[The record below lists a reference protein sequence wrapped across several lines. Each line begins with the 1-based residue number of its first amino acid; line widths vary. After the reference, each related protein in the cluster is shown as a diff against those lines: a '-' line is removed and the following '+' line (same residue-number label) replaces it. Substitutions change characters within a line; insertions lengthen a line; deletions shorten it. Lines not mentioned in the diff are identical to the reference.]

1 MTAASLPAAVRVF
14 PGQAEQVPHARRW
27 ARALALATSPAAADE
42 AELIT
47 AELVANAI
55 LHTTSGAEGGT
66 VTVAVTTD
74 GVIHVHD
81 LGLAGGLPC
90 PGLPGPRQPL
100 DGRLPESGQ
109 GLLIVAA
116 LSTGCV
122 HLPAA
127 LCPAAG
133 SSGISEQGGGCCTR
147 CHPAAWLP
155 RQATCAER
163 AS

>member
-1 MTAASLPAAVRVF
+1 MNAGSLPVAVRVF
-14 PGQAEQVPHARRW
+14 PGQAQQVPHARRW
-27 ARALALATSPAAADE
+27 VRALALATSPAAVDE

-47 AELVANAI
+47 AELFANAV
-55 LHTTSGAEGGT
+55 LHSASGAAGGT

-81 LGLAGGLPC
+81 LGPAGGLRC

-127 LCPAAG
+127 RCCAAG
-133 SSGISEQGGGCCTR
+133 PGDTAQAGGCCTR

-155 RQATCAER
+155 RQAPCTAR

>member
-1 MTAASLPAAVRVF
+1 VSGAASAAVRVF
-14 PGQAEQVPHARRW
+14 PGQADQVRHARRW
-27 ARALALATSPAAADE
+27 ARALALAASPGAADE

-47 AELVANAI
+47 AELFANAV
-55 LHTTSGAEGGT
+55 LHTASGAASGT

-81 LGLAGGLPC
+81 LGPAGGLPC

-116 LSTGCV
+116 LSAGWV

-127 LCPAAG
+127 LCPTAG
-133 SSGISEQGGGCCTR
+133 PGDTAQAGGCCTR

-155 RQATCAER
+155 RQAPCTAR

>member
-1 MTAASLPAAVRVF
+1 MNDAASPAAVRVF
-14 PGQAEQVPHARRW
+14 PGQADQVPHARRW
-27 ARALALATSPAAADE
+27 VRDLALAASAGAADE
-42 AELIT
+42 AELVL
-47 AELVANAI
+47 AELFTNAV
-55 LHTTSGAEGGT
+55 LHTASGTQGGT
-66 VTVAVTTD
+66 VTVAVTAD

-81 LGLAGGLPC
+81 LGMTGTAPC
-90 PGLPGPRQPL
+90 PGLPGPARPA
-100 DGRLPESGQ
+100 DGRLPECGR

-127 LCPAAG
+127 RCPVAGPGDTAA
-133 SSGISEQGGGCCTR
+133 QAVGCCTR

-155 RQATCAER
+155 RQAPCTAR